1 MTKPRSRVKF
11 LAVNDVVRPLADGS
25 ADSEGAFAHARRVR
39 QAASLEEAIR
49 LMIGIEAALVVVDET
64 GREIGFLTKDDLLRA
79 IAPPSN
85 NVW

>member
-39 QAASLEEAIR
+39 QAAPLEEAIR
-49 LMIGIEAALVVVDET
+49 LMIGIEAPLVVVDET